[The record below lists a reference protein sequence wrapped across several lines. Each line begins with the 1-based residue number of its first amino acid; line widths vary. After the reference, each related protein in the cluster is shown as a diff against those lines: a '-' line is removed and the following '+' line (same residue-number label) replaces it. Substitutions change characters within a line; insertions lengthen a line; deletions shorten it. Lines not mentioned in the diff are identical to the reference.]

1 MSAQLKRKFAL
12 CGVLLAFVVAAVP
25 TVAFAKHGADDP
37 AAHNQG
43 IDERAGHD
51 ANDDNGVDAQPHG

>member
-12 CGVLLAFVVAAVP
+12 CGVLLAFVAAAVP
-25 TVAFAKHGADDP
+25 TIASARGGDDP

-43 IDERAGHD
+43 VDDGSGH
-51 ANDDNGVDAQPHG
+51 H

>member
-25 TVAFAKHGADDP
+25 TLASAKNGADDICAVTAP
-37 AAHNQG
+37 
-43 IDERAGHD
+43 DCTGHGGG
-51 ANDDNGVDAQPHG
+51 GVDDGTKGHH

>member
-25 TVAFAKHGADDP
+25 TVASARGGD
-37 AAHNQG
+37 
-43 IDERAGHD
+43 D
-51 ANDDNGVDAQPHG
+51 ANGGVDITHGGHGNGGGVEDGLGHK